1 MPTKQQYL
9 DHLKLEKKYHKDYG
23 RYLIAKEKWIRKQK
37 PGEITTSDAPGSN
50 PPTPP
55 PPPPPFP

>member
-1 MPTKQQYL
+1 MATKKDYVE
-9 DHLKLEKKYHKDYG
+9 HLKLEKKYHKDYG
-23 RYLIAKEKWIRKQK
+23 KYLIAKEKWVKALK
-37 PGEITTSDAPGSN
+37 PGEVVLSGPGSN